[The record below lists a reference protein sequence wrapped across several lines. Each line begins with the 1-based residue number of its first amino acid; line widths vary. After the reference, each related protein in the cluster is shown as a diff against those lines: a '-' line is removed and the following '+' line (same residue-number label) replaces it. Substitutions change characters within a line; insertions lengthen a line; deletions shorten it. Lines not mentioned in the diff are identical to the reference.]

1 MVNHRI
7 TWLFHYS
14 ALLSAVGEANV
25 SLARAVNITGKS
37 LNLAQNDLF
46 PNFSS
51 SLVKDFSD
59 CDTVCWFQDCIIFWM
74 LPQNTICDCL
84 CPARSELLDPLLPG
98 TQPLIS
104 APRDQGQST
113 GCPRSTRSSWE
124 KYALLGQ
131 MSQCFPFYSF
141 CLKHLLIHPWRGLS
155 CSPGSSPQK
164 FSYTDCLPS
173 SRYDSS
179 RRTPQPYGSSHTSER
194 PLKWHLLPV
203 LFVLHYSFR
212 LPVLVVIGGSLKTL
226 YYGKLQMSFWFYFI
240 FLYFVF
246 VTL

>member
-1 MVNHRI
+1 MMSKWFGYRVGTNGIHKSTAERGKVHLALQIQNFFYFYGFTIFLAGPFIYSDILDYKNLRETVVNHRI

-25 SLARAVNITGKS
+25 SLARAVNITGKP

-84 CPARSELLDPLLPG
+84 CPARLELLDPLLPG

-141 CLKHLLIHPWRGLS
+141 CLKHLLIHPWRALS

-164 FSYTDCLPS
+164 FS
-173 SRYDSS
+173 
-179 RRTPQPYGSSHTSER
+179 
-194 PLKWHLLPV
+194 
-203 LFVLHYSFR
+203 
-212 LPVLVVIGGSLKTL
+212 
-226 YYGKLQMSFWFYFI
+226 
-240 FLYFVF
+240 
-246 VTL
+246 